1 MVQAEQSV
9 IGCLMMA
16 PELLDRAR
24 AVLSPAM
31 FEAQPLARI
40 FSCMLELKKAG
51 TPVDAVTVVSR
62 LGDGYAAM
70 IRECACIA
78 PRIGTFPQYA
88 AIVLDAWRERTL
100 VTELQSLAISGRTAD
115 EMTAELERM
124 AARQRSI
131 MQKVH
136 SASEQTFGEAV
147 AQAYRDLLKPDT
159 SLKTDWKH
167 FNDVLGGLQRGCLY
181 IIAAR
186 PGDGKTDFA
195 LHLAVQLAKRCRV
208 DYRSLEMTKEQLV
221 HRVLSRVCMINSTRF
236 RDHDLDE
243 NAQKRIGIAAARM
256 GDLHLVMDDTPGVSA
271 GDVEAKLASG
281 NDSTANHY
289 AALLAQVQAQQDAA
303 ARRAEELARQK
314 QQAAQAAYDKN
325 MGYLNEAYANRSNLL
340 QQNYNDALAQL
351 QASYDSG
358 ARGVNQNADSAQQ
371 QAYINYMM
379 SKRDLPQA
387 LAAQGLTG
395 GMSESALAG
404 MYNSY
409 GNNRNTIDRGRNESL
424 AALLDTL
431 NSNRSSALQSY
442 NSQLS
447 AAEQQKMAY
456 QMQLEQALANGSAE
470 ILQNK
475 YDTLQNLDNAYAQQ
489 ILALQQAAAQAAQKR
504 W

>member
-1 MVQAEQSV
+1 
-9 IGCLMMA
+9 MA
-16 PELLDRAR
+16 IFKGRVRVRYGYSRWGYTRNNGKGWHGGSDEEGLD
-24 AVLSPAM
+24 S
-31 FEAQPLARI
+31 
-40 FSCMLELKKAG
+40 
-51 TPVDAVTVVSR
+51 TT
-62 LGDGYAAM
+62 
-70 IRECACIA
+70 IRM
-78 PRIGTFPQYA
+78 PDYKGK
-88 AIVLDAWRERTL
+88 
-100 VTELQSLAISGRTAD
+100 SISGRVITARKVD
-115 EMTAELERM
+115 RSTGSKTWEWGWYVCVELDAGQTPDAVNCLYFCHNARNLVSVGQRVKSGDALAVMGSTGNASLASPPFAHCHFEVRATAAGAGLDPT
-124 AARQRSI
+124 AYTGHPNA
-131 MQKVH
+131 VG
-136 SASEQTFGEAV
+136 TYGEAIDETEDSDMKFLEV
-147 AQAYRDLLKPDT
+147 TSGKCEVFTAPDVNAV
-159 SLKTDWKH
+159 DKH
-167 FNDVLGGLQRGCLY
+167 YNG
-181 IIAAR
+181 
-186 PGDGKTDFA
+186 
-195 LHLAVQLAKRCRV
+195 
-208 DYRSLEMTKEQLV
+208 
-221 HRVLSRVCMINSTRF
+221 
-236 RDHDLDE
+236 
-243 NAQKRIGIAAARM
+243 
-256 GDLHLVMDDTPGVSA
+256 
-271 GDVEAKLASG
+271 G

-289 AALLAQVQAQQDAA
+289 AALLAQVQAAQDAA

-325 MGYLNEAYANRSNLL
+325 MGYLNEAYANRNNLL

-358 ARGVNQNADSAQQ
+358 ARGVNRNADSAQQ

>member
-1 MVQAEQSV
+1 
-9 IGCLMMA
+9 MA
-16 PELLDRAR
+16 IFKGRVRVRYGYSRWGYTRNNGKGWHGGSDEEGLD
-24 AVLSPAM
+24 S
-31 FEAQPLARI
+31 
-40 FSCMLELKKAG
+40 
-51 TPVDAVTVVSR
+51 TT
-62 LGDGYAAM
+62 
-70 IRECACIA
+70 IRM
-78 PRIGTFPQYA
+78 PDYKGK
-88 AIVLDAWRERTL
+88 
-100 VTELQSLAISGRTAD
+100 SISGRVITARKVD
-115 EMTAELERM
+115 RSTGSKTWEWGWYVCVELDAGQTPDAVNCLYFCHNARNLVSVGQRVKSGDALAVMGSTGNASLASPPFAHCHFEVRATAAGAGLDPT
-124 AARQRSI
+124 AYTGHPNA
-131 MQKVH
+131 VG
-136 SASEQTFGEAV
+136 TYGEAIGETEESDMKFLEV
-147 AQAYRDLLKPDT
+147 TSGKCEVFTAPDVNAV
-159 SLKTDWKH
+159 DKH
-167 FNDVLGGLQRGCLY
+167 YNG
-181 IIAAR
+181 
-186 PGDGKTDFA
+186 
-195 LHLAVQLAKRCRV
+195 
-208 DYRSLEMTKEQLV
+208 
-221 HRVLSRVCMINSTRF
+221 
-236 RDHDLDE
+236 
-243 NAQKRIGIAAARM
+243 
-256 GDLHLVMDDTPGVSA
+256 
-271 GDVEAKLASG
+271 G

-289 AALLAQVQAQQDAA
+289 AALLAQVQAAQDAA

-314 QQAAQAAYDKN
+314 QEAAQAAYDKN

>member
-1 MVQAEQSV
+1 
-9 IGCLMMA
+9 MA
-16 PELLDRAR
+16 Y
-24 AVLSPAM
+24 V
-31 FEAQPLARI
+31 
-40 FSCMLELKKAG
+40 K
-51 TPVDAVTVVSR
+51 
-62 LGDGYAAM
+62 GDG
-70 IRECACIA
+70 
-78 PRIGTFPQYA
+78 
-88 AIVLDAWRERTL
+88 V
-100 VTELQSLAISGRTAD
+100 SNSSGNYKYFT
-115 EMTAELERM
+115 TN
-124 AARQRSI
+124 
-131 MQKVH
+131 
-136 SASEQTFGEAV
+136 
-147 AQAYRDLLKPDT
+147 
-159 SLKTDWKH
+159 DWKTKIQ
-167 FNDVLGGLQRGCLY
+167 GLEDSYNKL
-181 IIAAR
+181 
-186 PGDGKTDFA
+186 
-195 LHLAVQLAKRCRV
+195 LASVK
-208 DYRSLEMTKEQLV
+208 S
-221 HRVLSRVCMINSTRF
+221 NSQTNVPSGANNTR
-236 RDHDLDE
+236 
-243 NAQKRIGIAAARM
+243 
-256 GDLHLVMDDTPGVSA
+256 
-271 GDVEAKLASG
+271 SG

-289 AALLAQVQAQQDAA
+289 AALLAQVQAQQDA

-358 ARGVNQNADSAQQ
+358 ARGVNRNADSAQQ

>member
-1 MVQAEQSV
+1 MFKRESDT
-9 IGCLMMA
+9 IGK
-16 PELLDRAR
+16 PETPWTPPDPPNTDP
-24 AVLSPAM
+24 PA
-31 FEAQPLARI
+31 
-40 FSCMLELKKAG
+40 S
-51 TPVDAVTVVSR
+51 SR
-62 LGDGYAAM
+62 G
-70 IRECACIA
+70 
-78 PRIGTFPQYA
+78 PST
-88 AIVLDAWRERTL
+88 
-100 VTELQSLAISGRTAD
+100 
-115 EMTAELERM
+115 
-124 AARQRSI
+124 
-131 MQKVH
+131 
-136 SASEQTFGEAV
+136 SE
-147 AQAYRDLLKPDT
+147 Y
-159 SLKTDWKH
+159 
-167 FNDVLGGLQRGCLY
+167 
-181 IIAAR
+181 
-186 PGDGKTDFA
+186 
-195 LHLAVQLAKRCRV
+195 
-208 DYRSLEMTKEQLV
+208 
-221 HRVLSRVCMINSTRF
+221 
-236 RDHDLDE
+236 
-243 NAQKRIGIAAARM
+243 
-256 GDLHLVMDDTPGVSA
+256 
-271 GDVEAKLASG
+271 
-281 NDSTANHY
+281 Y

-340 QQNYNDALAQL
+340 QQSYNDALAQL

-358 ARGVNQNADSAQQ
+358 ARGVNRNADSAQQ

>member
-1 MVQAEQSV
+1 
-9 IGCLMMA
+9 MA
-16 PELLDRAR
+16 IFKGRVRVRYGYSRWGYTRNNGKGWHGGSDEEGLD
-24 AVLSPAM
+24 S
-31 FEAQPLARI
+31 
-40 FSCMLELKKAG
+40 
-51 TPVDAVTVVSR
+51 TT
-62 LGDGYAAM
+62 
-70 IRECACIA
+70 IRM
-78 PRIGTFPQYA
+78 PDYKGK
-88 AIVLDAWRERTL
+88 
-100 VTELQSLAISGRTAD
+100 SISGRVVTARKVD
-115 EMTAELERM
+115 RSTGSKTWEWGWYVCVELD
-124 AARQRSI
+124 AG
-131 MQKVH
+131 
-136 SASEQTFGEAV
+136 QTPDAV
-147 AQAYRDLLKPDT
+147 
-159 SLKTDWKH
+159 
-167 FNDVLGGLQRGCLY
+167 NCLY
-181 IIAAR
+181 FCHNAR
-186 PGDGKTDFA
+186 NLVSVGQRVKSGDA
-195 LHLAVQLAKRCRV
+195 LAV
-208 DYRSLEMTKEQLV
+208 MGNTG
-221 HRVLSRVCMINSTRF
+221 
-236 RDHDLDE
+236 
-243 NAQKRIGIAAARM
+243 NAA
-256 GDLHLVMDDTPGVSA
+256 
-271 GDVEAKLASG
+271 LASPPFAHCHFEVRATTTGAGLDPTAYTGHPNAVGTYGTAINGMEDDNMKFLKVTSGKCEVFTAPDVNAVDKHYNGG

-289 AALLAQVQAQQDAA
+289 AALLAQVQAAQDAA

-325 MGYLNEAYANRSNLL
+325 MGYLNEAYANRNNLL

-358 ARGVNQNADSAQQ
+358 ARGVNRNADSAQQ

>member
-1 MVQAEQSV
+1 
-9 IGCLMMA
+9 MA
-16 PELLDRAR
+16 IFKGRVRVRYGYSRWGYTRNNGKGWHGGSDEEGLD
-24 AVLSPAM
+24 S
-31 FEAQPLARI
+31 
-40 FSCMLELKKAG
+40 
-51 TPVDAVTVVSR
+51 TT
-62 LGDGYAAM
+62 
-70 IRECACIA
+70 IRMADYK
-78 PRIGTFPQYA
+78 GK
-88 AIVLDAWRERTL
+88 
-100 VTELQSLAISGRTAD
+100 SISGRVITARKVD
-115 EMTAELERM
+115 RSTGSKTWEWGWYVCVELDAGQTPDAVNCLYFCHNARNLVSVGQRVKSGDALAVMGSTGNASLASPPFAHCHFEVRATAAGAGLDPT
-124 AARQRSI
+124 AYTGHPNA
-131 MQKVH
+131 VG
-136 SASEQTFGEAV
+136 TYGEAIGETEESDMKFLEV
-147 AQAYRDLLKPDT
+147 TSGKCEVFTAPDVNAV
-159 SLKTDWKH
+159 DKH
-167 FNDVLGGLQRGCLY
+167 YNG
-181 IIAAR
+181 
-186 PGDGKTDFA
+186 
-195 LHLAVQLAKRCRV
+195 
-208 DYRSLEMTKEQLV
+208 
-221 HRVLSRVCMINSTRF
+221 
-236 RDHDLDE
+236 
-243 NAQKRIGIAAARM
+243 
-256 GDLHLVMDDTPGVSA
+256 
-271 GDVEAKLASG
+271 G

-289 AALLAQVQAQQDAA
+289 AALLAQVQAAQDAA

-325 MGYLNEAYANRSNLL
+325 MGYLNEAYANRNNLL

-358 ARGVNQNADSAQQ
+358 ARGVNRNADSAQQ

>member
-1 MVQAEQSV
+1 MSETQ
-9 IGCLMMA
+9 
-16 PELLDRAR
+16 D
-24 AVLSPAM
+24 
-31 FEAQPLARI
+31 
-40 FSCMLELKKAG
+40 FSWA
-51 TPVDAVTVVSR
+51 T
-62 LGDGYAAM
+62 
-70 IRECACIA
+70 
-78 PRIGTFPQYA
+78 
-88 AIVLDAWRERTL
+88 
-100 VTELQSLAISGRTAD
+100 
-115 EMTAELERM
+115 
-124 AARQRSI
+124 
-131 MQKVH
+131 
-136 SASEQTFGEAV
+136 
-147 AQAYRDLLKPDT
+147 
-159 SLKTDWKH
+159 
-167 FNDVLGGLQRGCLY
+167 
-181 IIAAR
+181 
-186 PGDGKTDFA
+186 
-195 LHLAVQLAKRCRV
+195 
-208 DYRSLEMTKEQLV
+208 
-221 HRVLSRVCMINSTRF
+221 
-236 RDHDLDE
+236 
-243 NAQKRIGIAAARM
+243 
-256 GDLHLVMDDTPGVSA
+256 
-271 GDVEAKLASG
+271 
-281 NDSTANHY
+281 
-289 AALLAQVQAQQDAA
+289 
-303 ARRAEELARQK
+303 RAEELARQK

-325 MGYLNEAYANRSNLL
+325 MGYLNEAYANRNNLL

-387 LAAQGLTG
+387 LLAQGLTG

>member
-1 MVQAEQSV
+1 MFKRESDT
-9 IGCLMMA
+9 IGK
-16 PELLDRAR
+16 PETPWTPPDPPNTDP
-24 AVLSPAM
+24 PASNRG
-31 FEAQPLARI
+31 P
-40 FSCMLELKKAG
+40 S
-51 TPVDAVTVVSR
+51 T
-62 LGDGYAAM
+62 
-70 IRECACIA
+70 
-78 PRIGTFPQYA
+78 
-88 AIVLDAWRERTL
+88 
-100 VTELQSLAISGRTAD
+100 
-115 EMTAELERM
+115 
-124 AARQRSI
+124 
-131 MQKVH
+131 
-136 SASEQTFGEAV
+136 SE
-147 AQAYRDLLKPDT
+147 Y
-159 SLKTDWKH
+159 
-167 FNDVLGGLQRGCLY
+167 
-181 IIAAR
+181 
-186 PGDGKTDFA
+186 
-195 LHLAVQLAKRCRV
+195 
-208 DYRSLEMTKEQLV
+208 
-221 HRVLSRVCMINSTRF
+221 
-236 RDHDLDE
+236 
-243 NAQKRIGIAAARM
+243 
-256 GDLHLVMDDTPGVSA
+256 
-271 GDVEAKLASG
+271 
-281 NDSTANHY
+281 Y

-314 QQAAQAAYDKN
+314 QEAAQAAYDKN

-358 ARGVNQNADSAQQ
+358 ARGVNRNADSAQQ

-409 GNNRNTIDRGRNESL
+409 GNNRNAIDRGRNESL

>member
-1 MVQAEQSV
+1 
-9 IGCLMMA
+9 MA
-16 PELLDRAR
+16 Y
-24 AVLSPAM
+24 V
-31 FEAQPLARI
+31 
-40 FSCMLELKKAG
+40 K
-51 TPVDAVTVVSR
+51 
-62 LGDGYAAM
+62 GDG
-70 IRECACIA
+70 
-78 PRIGTFPQYA
+78 
-88 AIVLDAWRERTL
+88 V
-100 VTELQSLAISGRTAD
+100 SNSSGNYKYFT
-115 EMTAELERM
+115 TN
-124 AARQRSI
+124 
-131 MQKVH
+131 
-136 SASEQTFGEAV
+136 
-147 AQAYRDLLKPDT
+147 
-159 SLKTDWKH
+159 DWKTKIQ
-167 FNDVLGGLQRGCLY
+167 GLEDIYNKL
-181 IIAAR
+181 
-186 PGDGKTDFA
+186 
-195 LHLAVQLAKRCRV
+195 LASVK
-208 DYRSLEMTKEQLV
+208 S
-221 HRVLSRVCMINSTRF
+221 NSQTNVPSGANNTR
-236 RDHDLDE
+236 
-243 NAQKRIGIAAARM
+243 
-256 GDLHLVMDDTPGVSA
+256 
-271 GDVEAKLASG
+271 SG

-325 MGYLNEAYANRSNLL
+325 MGYLNEAYANRNNLL

>member
-1 MVQAEQSV
+1 MLMGDWGSYKKKDSSGLTQTLLPNGV
-9 IGCLMMA
+9 ILWKNPNGISE
-16 PELLDRAR
+16 PIK
-24 AVLSPAM
+24 S
-31 FEAQPLARI
+31 F
-40 FSCMLELKKAG
+40 
-51 TPVDAVTVVSR
+51 
-62 LGDGYAAM
+62 GD
-70 IRECACIA
+70 
-78 PRIGTFPQYA
+78 
-88 AIVLDAWRERTL
+88 L
-100 VTELQSLAISGRTAD
+100 
-115 EMTAELERM
+115 
-124 AARQRSI
+124 
-131 MQKVH
+131 
-136 SASEQTFGEAV
+136 
-147 AQAYRDLLKPDT
+147 DT
-159 SLKTDWKH
+159 SNNNANQTPA
-167 FNDVLGGLQRGCLY
+167 NTTTPPPT
-181 IIAAR
+181 AA
-186 PGDGKTDFA
+186 D
-195 LHLAVQLAKRCRV
+195 
-208 DYRSLEMTKEQLV
+208 
-221 HRVLSRVCMINSTRF
+221 
-236 RDHDLDE
+236 
-243 NAQKRIGIAAARM
+243 
-256 GDLHLVMDDTPGVSA
+256 
-271 GDVEAKLASG
+271 
-281 NDSTANHY
+281 HY

-358 ARGVNQNADSAQQ
+358 ARGVNRNADSAQQ

-387 LAAQGLTG
+387 LVAQGLTG

>member
-1 MVQAEQSV
+1 MAIFKGRVRVRYGYSRWGYTRNNGKGWHGGSDEEGLDSTT
-9 IGCLMMA
+9 ILM
-16 PELLDRAR
+16 PDYKGK
-24 AVLSPAM
+24 S
-31 FEAQPLARI
+31 
-40 FSCMLELKKAG
+40 
-51 TPVDAVTVVSR
+51 
-62 LGDGYAAM
+62 
-70 IRECACIA
+70 
-78 PRIGTFPQYA
+78 
-88 AIVLDAWRERTL
+88 
-100 VTELQSLAISGRTAD
+100 ISGRVITARKVD
-115 EMTAELERM
+115 KSTGNKTWEWGWYVCVELDAGQTPDAVNYLYFCHNARNLVSVGQRVKSGDALAVMGSTGNASLASPPFAHCHFEVRATAAGAGLDPT
-124 AARQRSI
+124 AYTGHPNA
-131 MQKVH
+131 VG
-136 SASEQTFGEAV
+136 TYGEAIGETEESDMKFLEV
-147 AQAYRDLLKPDT
+147 TSGKCEVFTAPDVNAV
-159 SLKTDWKH
+159 DKH
-167 FNDVLGGLQRGCLY
+167 YNG
-181 IIAAR
+181 
-186 PGDGKTDFA
+186 
-195 LHLAVQLAKRCRV
+195 
-208 DYRSLEMTKEQLV
+208 
-221 HRVLSRVCMINSTRF
+221 
-236 RDHDLDE
+236 
-243 NAQKRIGIAAARM
+243 
-256 GDLHLVMDDTPGVSA
+256 
-271 GDVEAKLASG
+271 G

-289 AALLAQVQAQQDAA
+289 AALLAQVQAAQDAA

-325 MGYLNEAYANRSNLL
+325 MGYLNEAYANRNNLL

-358 ARGVNQNADSAQQ
+358 ARGVNRNADSAQQ

>member
-1 MVQAEQSV
+1 MGQMLRIGGKNKKKSCFLLTLGIENQHGNSLQQKTIYWIFRERNFLISTAE
-9 IGCLMMA
+9 
-16 PELLDRAR
+16 
-24 AVLSPAM
+24 
-31 FEAQPLARI
+31 I
-40 FSCMLELKKAG
+40 FSSW
-51 TPVDAVTVVSR
+51 TPEGAFAYSY
-62 LGDGYAAM
+62 G
-70 IRECACIA
+70 
-78 PRIGTFPQYA
+78 QK
-88 AIVLDAWRERTL
+88 
-100 VTELQSLAISGRTAD
+100 TENKQNTDPGGGGGG
-115 EMTAELERM
+115 
-124 AARQRSI
+124 
-131 MQKVH
+131 
-136 SASEQTFGEAV
+136 SAS
-147 AQAYRDLLKPDT
+147 
-159 SLKTDWKH
+159 
-167 FNDVLGGLQRGCLY
+167 
-181 IIAAR
+181 
-186 PGDGKTDFA
+186 
-195 LHLAVQLAKRCRV
+195 
-208 DYRSLEMTKEQLV
+208 
-221 HRVLSRVCMINSTRF
+221 
-236 RDHDLDE
+236 
-243 NAQKRIGIAAARM
+243 
-256 GDLHLVMDDTPGVSA
+256 
-271 GDVEAKLASG
+271 
-281 NDSTANHY
+281 STANHY

-314 QQAAQAAYDKN
+314 QEAAQAAYDKN

-340 QQNYNDALAQL
+340 QQSYNDALAQL

-358 ARGVNQNADSAQQ
+358 ARGVNRNADSAQQ